1 MSFPKKGT
9 RRIVVSGDTYLW
21 RVAVDEDWMNPMPPN
36 PTDLHSLAVESPD
49 HPGRYLAVQFALPE
63 EHTGL
68 GFAIAPAIVADV
80 ISAAIALGW
89 PEVDKP
95 WHRTWRS
102 GQLQDDHRRAAQQG
116 VAADDVL
123 PATLGRS
130 VAAERQ
136 DVGRTELNRA
146 GPS

>member
-1 MSFPKKGT
+1 M
-9 RRIVVSGDTYLW
+9 VSGDTYLW

-36 PTDLHSLAVESPD
+36 PTDLHSLAVESPE

-68 GFAIAPAIVADV
+68 GFAITPAIVADV
-80 ISAAIALGW
+80 ISAAKALGW

-95 WHRTWRS
+95 WHRTCRN
-102 GQLQDDHRRAAQQG
+102 GQLQDDRRGAAQQG

-123 PATLGRS
+123 PRFARS
-130 VAAERQ
+130 ER
-136 DVGRTELNRA
+136 RR
-146 GPS
+146 

>member
-63 EHTGL
+63 QHTGL
-68 GFAIAPAIVADV
+68 GFAITPAIVADV
-80 ISAAIALGW
+80 IKAATALGW
-89 PEVDKP
+89 PEVDRP
-95 WHRTWRS
+95 WHRTWRN
-102 GQLQDDHRRAAQQG
+102 GQLQDDRRGAAQQG

-123 PATLGRS
+123 PRS
-130 VAAERQ
+130 ARSER
-136 DVGRTELNRA
+136 RR
-146 GPS
+146 